1 MNSLFDEFRTI
12 CSHLNQVGI
21 TPTLMGSLGFEYRSN
36 EEWQPSDID
45 IHVPGDPRG
54 WEAPD
59 HLRIYDWDRIMKV
72 MKHLG
77 YALIDI
83 HEHELDVYKRQRYTM
98 GTIIIILGLH
108 QMEIFHF
115 KKLEVQKSFTFK
127 KSEANRYWSAFLL
140 GITFS
145 FGWTPCIG
153 PVLSSV
159 LALAASGGNGAWQ
172 GAIYT
177 LSLIHIY

>member
-12 CSHLNQVGI
+12 CSHLNKVGI

-36 EEWQPSDID
+36 EEWGPSDID

-59 HLRIYDWDRIMKV
+59 HLRIYEWDKIMKV

-83 HEHELDVYKRQRYTM
+83 HEHEFQKDGLSVEFGSIDSLSDFAGVSESDIESIHLENITFCVPSLEQFLSIYKASSQDSYRNE
-98 GTIIIILGLH
+98 H
-108 QMEIFHF
+108 NNNKDF
-115 KKLEVQKSFTFK
+115 KKIEWMERHL
-127 KSEANRYWSAFLL
+127 
-140 GITFS
+140 
-145 FGWTPCIG
+145 
-153 PVLSSV
+153 
-159 LALAASGGNGAWQ
+159 
-172 GAIYT
+172 
-177 LSLIHIY
+177 

>member
-36 EEWQPSDID
+36 EEWGPSDID

-59 HLRIYDWDRIMKV
+59 HLRIYEWDKIMKV

-83 HEHELDVYKRQRYTM
+83 HEHEFQKD
-98 GTIIIILGLH
+98 GLSV
-108 QMEIFHF
+108 E
-115 KKLEVQKSFTFK
+115 
-127 KSEANRYWSAFLL
+127 
-140 GITFS
+140 
-145 FGWTPCIG
+145 FGSIDSL
-153 PVLSSV
+153 PVES
-159 LALAASGGNGAWQ
+159 
-172 GAIYT
+172 T
-177 LSLIHIY
+177 DKP

>member
-36 EEWQPSDID
+36 EEWGPSDID

-59 HLRIYDWDRIMKV
+59 HLRIYDWDKIMKV

-83 HEHELDVYKRQRYTM
+83 HEHE
-98 GTIIIILGLH
+98 
-108 QMEIFHF
+108 F
-115 KKLEVQKSFTFK
+115 KKDGLSVEFGSIDSLPDFAGV
-127 KSEANRYWSAFLL
+127 SESD
-140 GITFS
+140 IE
-145 FGWTPCIG
+145 
-153 PVLSSV
+153 
-159 LALAASGGNGAWQ
+159 
-172 GAIYT
+172 
-177 LSLIHIY
+177 LIHLIRQENLSQLLKSWNRMVKERINCLWLQSLSPRLKISLKTSP

>member
-59 HLRIYDWDRIMKV
+59 HLRIYDWDKIMKV
-72 MKHLG
+72 MKDLG
-77 YALIDI
+77 YALTDI
-83 HEHELDVYKRQRYTM
+83 HEHEFQR
-98 GTIIIILGLH
+98 I
-108 QMEIFHF
+108 E
-115 KKLEVQKSFTFK
+115 
-127 KSEANRYWSAFLL
+127 
-140 GITFS
+140 
-145 FGWTPCIG
+145 
-153 PVLSSV
+153 
-159 LALAASGGNGAWQ
+159 
-172 GAIYT
+172 
-177 LSLIHIY
+177 